1 VGPAGPGTGVGTGRG
16 VGIGSGLTFRL
27 WQINLA
33 AFLARRRALRK
44 LLLGCFGLPAKNAR
58 STLPWH
64 FFSCFVAAAVA
75 PVGTMST
82 ASAKSPIATI
92 SFQFLKTRIWPMS
105 SSLVGLQ
112 GAET

>member
-1 VGPAGPGTGVGTGRG
+1 M
-16 VGIGSGLTFRL
+16 GSGLTVRL

-64 FFSCFVAAAVA
+64 FFSCFVVAVA

-82 ASAKSPIATI
+82 ARAKSPMATI

-112 GAET
+112 GAGT